1 MAFHQLRHFNRI
13 HTLQENGYKCFALIA
28 GPSKG
33 ETYQD
38 FCVTL
43 VRCKNKNVAKE
54 LRRWGYFKQSDIE
67 AIEELDHGETYE
79 ADYASKIIRLS

>member
-1 MAFHQLRHFNRI
+1 MAFHQLKHYNRI
-13 HTLQENGYKCFALIA
+13 HTLQEEGYKSFALIA
-28 GPSKG
+28 YPQKG

-43 VRCKNKNVAKE
+43 VRCKNNKVASE
-54 LRRWGYFKQSDIE
+54 LRRWGHFTQHDIKSIE
-67 AIEELDHGETYE
+67 ALNHGETYE